1 LDELREAGLAEF
13 VIGVV
18 SFELVVVVVV
28 VVVVDA

>member
-18 SFELVVVVVV
+18 SFELVVVVM
-28 VVVVDA
+28 VVVDA